1 MYWYMPII
9 SVHGRLRQ
17 EDLKV
22 GVSLCVYTVN
32 HSPKCRGTKFFK
44 KYNHHTI
51 CLGGGNGTRGS
62 MNAKTNGFLRS
73 DGNLHIQHYLPQK
86 IITEEKEICGAENS
100 VPTFI
105 KLYHK
110 QCIKLTHMLSITLV
124 ILCPN
129 KTTQITTT

>member
-1 MYWYMPII
+1 MPVI

-22 GVSLCVYTVN
+22 GASLCFYIVN
-32 HSPKCRGTKFFK
+32 HSPKC
-44 KYNHHTI
+44 
-51 CLGGGNGTRGS
+51 LGWEKS

-73 DGNLHIQHYLPQK
+73 DGNLQTQK

-100 VPTFI
+100 APTFI

-110 QCIKLTHMLSITLV
+110 QCINQTDSICFL
-124 ILCPN
+124 
-129 KTTQITTT
+129 